1 MVLARGGRFAIF
13 SGFAGAAAHH
23 EDQSSHQAADDGDE
37 GRDDKVFH
45 ATNYRFLSDS
55 RGRSDMSAQ
64 STRFWIVTLATVA
77 TMAVTAALGFW
88 QLDRAG
94 QKRALQEQLDQN
106 QAVLDENLLIEL
118 VNRLRPQHPK
128 DAEQVTQQI
137 KSLIKILLLTPN
149 SANLL
154 QNFLLKLISQYKQI
168 SLYADSGI
176 LSLDGFWN
184 QFSQRI
190 GAHFLPLVEDGDQLK
205 TLVGK
210 VFHQE
215 TDSEW
220 LDLIDNQ
227 DWITLFNLLNESQ
240 SHTVENQ
247 ISKTELVK
255 AITVLSY
262 RISGIGLYPEFINA
276 QPDLTEYESPFLV
289 QNREIV
295 EFIEKYKKQIDDP
308 NTVIV
313 LPPPDASQAFVMLDQ
328 CREVVLK
335 IRRATKRIGVSVSL
349 TYLLSLLEQAI
360 DRIELLLSLL
370 VSKNDIRYL
379 ALGELLSDFTKAHYD
394 EKSVRH
400 LLSSTSELIALQVT
414 ENASKTGEHY
424 VSTDKAGFWGMYK
437 AAAGAGAIIATM
449 ATLKILTARLVL
461 APFTHAFLYSMNYAL
476 GFMLIHVVHFTVATK
491 QPAMTAAALAATVQ
505 HQKGSKTAQIA
516 ELASL
521 IINII
526 RTQFIAILGN
536 ISIAIPVAALITF
549 LWQYNLHEP
558 LLSSTKAAKTLHD
571 LNPFTSLAVPHA
583 AIAGV
588 CLFFSGL
595 LAGYFDNLAIYRKV
609 GPRLKQHQRLKR
621 WMGQQRLDKFANY
634 IQTNLG
640 ALAGNF
646 LFGIMLGSMGTIGF
660 ILGLPLDI
668 RHIAFASANFIQGLM
683 TIGSPDIG
691 LITVSFLGVML
702 IGLTNLFVSFTLTII
717 VALRARRVR
726 FAQWKPLAKLV
737 MTHFLTRPSDFFWP
751 PNQPVQLEERNKT
764 EQKVRH

>member
-1 MVLARGGRFAIF
+1 MHL
-13 SGFAGAAAHH
+13 
-23 EDQSSHQAADDGDE
+23 
-37 GRDDKVFH
+37 
-45 ATNYRFLSDS
+45 TLSDLFLKMQ
-55 RGRSDMSAQ
+55 D
-64 STRFWIVTLATVA
+64 
-77 TMAVTAALGFW
+77 
-88 QLDRAG
+88 
-94 QKRALQEQLDQN
+94 QLDQP
-106 QAVLDENLLIEL
+106 QAVLDEQLLIEL
-118 VNRLRPQHPK
+118 VDRIRPKNPNNADEVKQRIH
-128 DAEQVTQQI
+128 A
-137 KSLIKILLLTPN
+137 LIKILLLTPT
-149 SANLL
+149 SAILL
-154 QNFLLKLISQYKQI
+154 QNFLLKLISQYKQL

-184 QFSQRI
+184 QLGQRL
-190 GAHFLPLVEDGDQLK
+190 GAHFLPLVEDGQQLK
-205 TLVGK
+205 TLIGK

-215 TDSEW
+215 NDSEW
-220 LDLIDNQ
+220 LDLIENQ
-227 DWITLFNLLNESQ
+227 DWITLFNLLGESQ
-240 SHTVENQ
+240 SNTREKQ
-247 ISKTELVK
+247 ISKNELIK

-276 QPDLTEYESPFLV
+276 QPEITEYESPFLV

-295 EFIEKYKKQIDDP
+295 EFIEKYKKQIDDQDA
-308 NTVIV
+308 VAV

-335 IRRATKRIGVSVSL
+335 IRRATKRIGVSISL

-360 DRIELLLSLL
+360 DRIELLLTLL
-370 VSKNDIRYL
+370 ASKNDARYT
-379 ALGELLSDFTKAHYD
+379 ALGELIVDLTKAHYN

-400 LLSSTSELIALQVT
+400 LLTSTSELIALQVT

-424 VSTDKAGFWGMYK
+424 VSTDKAGFFGMYK

-461 APFTHAFLYSMNYAL
+461 APFGHAFLYSMNYAL
-476 GFMLIHVVHFTVATK
+476 GFMLIHVLHFTVATK
-491 QPAMTAAALAATVQ
+491 QPAMTAAALASTVQ
-505 HQKGSKTAQIA
+505 QQKGSKTAQIA
-516 ELASL
+516 ELAAL

-536 ISIAIPVAALITF
+536 ISIAIPTAALITY
-549 LWQYNLHEP
+549 LWQYNLGEP
-558 LLSSTKAAKTLHD
+558 LLNHAKSAALLHS

-595 LAGYFDNLAIYRKV
+595 IAGYFDNLAVYRKV
-609 GPRLKQHQRLKR
+609 CPRLKQHRRLKR

-634 IQTNLG
+634 IETNLG

-683 TIGSPDIG
+683 TIGGPDIG
-691 LITVSFLGVML
+691 LILVSFLGVML

-737 MTHFLTRPSDFFWP
+737 TTHFLTRPSDFFWP
-751 PNQPVQLEERNKT
+751 PKQPVEVEEQTKNASS
-764 EQKVRH
+764 HH

>member
-1 MVLARGGRFAIF
+1 MHL
-13 SGFAGAAAHH
+13 
-23 EDQSSHQAADDGDE
+23 
-37 GRDDKVFH
+37 
-45 ATNYRFLSDS
+45 NLSDLFLK
-55 RGRSDMSAQ
+55 M
-64 STRFWIVTLATVA
+64 
-77 TMAVTAALGFW
+77 
-88 QLDRAG
+88 
-94 QKRALQEQLDQN
+94 QEQLDQT
-106 QAVLDENLLIEL
+106 QTVLDENLIIEL
-118 VNRLRPQHPK
+118 VNRLRPKNPN
-128 DAEQVTQQI
+128 DAEEVKQRIHTFI
-137 KSLIKILLLTPN
+137 RTLLLTPT
-149 SANLL
+149 SAILL
-154 QNFLLKLISQYKQI
+154 QNFLLKLISQYKQL

-184 QFSQRI
+184 QLSQRL
-190 GAHFLPLVEDGDQLK
+190 GAHFLPLVEDGQQLR

-210 VFHQE
+210 IFHQE
-215 TDSEW
+215 NDHEW
-220 LDLIDNQ
+220 LDLIEKQ
-227 DWITLFNLLNESQ
+227 DWISLFSLISESQ
-240 SHTVENQ
+240 SNTIEKQ
-247 ISKTELVK
+247 ISKNELIK

-276 QPDLTEYESPFLV
+276 QPEITEYESPFLV

-295 EFIEKYKKQIDDP
+295 EFIEKYKKQIDDQDA
-308 NTVIV
+308 VV
-313 LPPPDASQAFVMLDQ
+313 VMPPPDASQAFVMLDQ

-335 IRRATKRIGVSVSL
+335 IRRATRRIGVSISL

-370 VSKNDIRYL
+370 ASKDEVRYV
-379 ALGELLSDFTKAHYD
+379 ALGELLIDVTKAHYD

-424 VSTDKAGFWGMYK
+424 VSTDKAGFFGMYK

-461 APFTHAFLYSMNYAL
+461 APFGHAFLYSMNYAL
-476 GFMLIHVVHFTVATK
+476 GFMLIHVLHFTVATK
-491 QPAMTAAALAATVQ
+491 QPAMTAAALASTVQ
-505 HQKGSKTAQIA
+505 QQKGSKTAQIA
-516 ELASL
+516 ELAAL

-536 ISIAIPVAALITF
+536 ISIAIPTAALITF
-549 LWQYNLHEP
+549 LWQYNLGEP
-558 LLSSTKAAKTLHD
+558 LLNHSKSAAVLHS

-588 CLFFSGL
+588 CLFLSGL

-609 GPRLKQHQRLKR
+609 GPRLKQHRRLKSL
-621 WMGQQRLDKFANY
+621 MGQQRLDKFATY
-634 IQTNLG
+634 IETNLG

-683 TIGSPDIG
+683 TIGSPDLA
-691 LITVSFLGVML
+691 LIIVSFLGVML

-751 PNQPVQLEERNKT
+751 PKQPIEVEEQST
-764 EQKVRH
+764 TGSKVRH

>member
-1 MVLARGGRFAIF
+1 MHL
-13 SGFAGAAAHH
+13 
-23 EDQSSHQAADDGDE
+23 
-37 GRDDKVFH
+37 
-45 ATNYRFLSDS
+45 TLSDLFLK
-55 RGRSDMSAQ
+55 M
-64 STRFWIVTLATVA
+64 
-77 TMAVTAALGFW
+77 
-88 QLDRAG
+88 
-94 QKRALQEQLDQN
+94 QEQLDQP
-106 QAVLDENLLIEL
+106 QAILDEQLLIEL
-118 VNRLRPQHPK
+118 VNRIRPQNSN
-128 DAEQVTQQI
+128 DADEVKQRI
-137 KSLIKILLLTPN
+137 HALIKILLLTPT
-149 SANLL
+149 SAILL
-154 QNFLLKLISQYKQI
+154 QNFLLKLISQYKQL

-184 QFSQRI
+184 QLGQRL
-190 GAHFLPLVEDGDQLK
+190 GAHFLPLVEDGQQLK
-205 TLVGK
+205 TLIGK

-215 TDSEW
+215 NDSEW
-220 LDLIDNQ
+220 LDLIENQ
-227 DWITLFNLLNESQ
+227 DWITLFNLLGESQ
-240 SHTVENQ
+240 SNTKEKQV
-247 ISKTELVK
+247 SKNELIK

-276 QPDLTEYESPFLV
+276 QPEITEYESPFLV

-295 EFIEKYKKQIDDP
+295 EFIEKYKKQIDDQDA
-308 NTVIV
+308 VVV

-335 IRRATKRIGVSVSL
+335 IRRATKRIGVSISL

-360 DRIELLLSLL
+360 DRIELLLTLL
-370 VSKNDIRYL
+370 ASQNDARYT
-379 ALGELLSDFTKAHYD
+379 ALGELIVDLTKAHYN

-400 LLSSTSELIALQVT
+400 LLTSTSELIALQVT

-424 VSTDKAGFWGMYK
+424 VSTDKAGFFGMYK

-461 APFTHAFLYSMNYAL
+461 APFGHAFLYSMNYAL
-476 GFMLIHVVHFTVATK
+476 GFMLIHVLHFTVATK
-491 QPAMTAAALAATVQ
+491 QPAMTAAALASTVQ
-505 HQKGSKTAQIA
+505 QQKGSKTAQIA
-516 ELASL
+516 ELAAL

-536 ISIAIPVAALITF
+536 ISIAIPTAALITF
-549 LWQYNLHEP
+549 LWQYNLGEP
-558 LLSSTKAAKTLHD
+558 LLNHAKSAALLHS

-595 LAGYFDNLAIYRKV
+595 IAGYFDNLAVYRKV
-609 GPRLKQHQRLKR
+609 GPRLKQHRRLKR

-634 IQTNLG
+634 IETNLG

-683 TIGSPDIG
+683 TIGGPDIG
-691 LITVSFLGVML
+691 LILVSFLGVML

-737 MTHFLTRPSDFFWP
+737 TTHFLTRPSDFFWP
-751 PNQPVQLEERNKT
+751 PKQPVEVEEQTKN
-764 EQKVRH
+764 VSSHH